1 MRASIVTATLC
12 ALIGLGVFAR
22 TDYGQDAT
30 GLRVATASPAVE
42 SKPKFRFIL
51 FWKENNPAT
60 QSMVTVLKS
69 AVEKRSDRS
78 EWTSVNV
85 SDPNQR
91 AIVERYQ
98 VSRAP
103 MPLVICVAPNSA
115 IIGAVPRQ
123 LTDEAI
129 ERLIVTPAMAD
140 VTKALQDKK
149 IVLVHVKKSEQSP
162 VPFGVVEL
170 MADMA
175 FKERTTLVGV
185 GLADPAESRFVT
197 DMEIKPT
204 DVDGSMLV
212 VFGPPGVFVGKFPAN
227 VTKDQIAA
235 ALHAAGKCCDDP
247 NCKHNQKGQ

>member
-1 MRASIVTATLC
+1 MLC
-12 ALIGLGVFAR
+12 AVIGLGDFAR
-22 TDYGQDAT
+22 TTFAQDVN

-60 QSMVTVLKS
+60 QSMATVLKS

-78 EWTSVNV
+78 EWASVNV
-85 SDPNQR
+85 SDPAQR

-98 VSRAP
+98 VGRAP

-123 LTDEAI
+123 ITDEAV
-129 ERLIVTPAMAD
+129 ERLIVTSAMAD
-140 VTKALQDKK
+140 VTKALQEKK
-149 IVLVHVKKSEQSP
+149 IVLVHVKQNEQSP
-162 VPFGVVEL
+162 VPFGAVEL
-170 MADMA
+170 MADAA
-175 FKERTTLVGV
+175 FKERTALVNV
-185 GLADPAESRFVT
+185 GLADAAEKRFVT

-204 DVDGSMLV
+204 DVNGSMLV

-247 NCKHNQKGQ
+247 NCKHNKQGQ